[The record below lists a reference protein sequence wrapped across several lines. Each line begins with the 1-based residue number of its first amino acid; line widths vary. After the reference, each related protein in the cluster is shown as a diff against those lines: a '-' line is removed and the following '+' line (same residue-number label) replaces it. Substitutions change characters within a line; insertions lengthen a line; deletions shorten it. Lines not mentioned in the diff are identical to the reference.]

1 MTPPETPPQPASTYQ
16 LLLDAAGRAN
26 AAPAPTA
33 ADDQRGPLLLD
44 PAMSTGT
51 SSRLSS

>member
-1 MTPPETPPQPASTYQ
+1 MTTRDILPLPESTYQ

-26 AAPAPTA
+26 AAPVPTA

-44 PAMSTGT
+44 PAMSTGA